1 MGIMQLYIGKA
12 IGMVFFSFEFV
23 CVCVRLMNKERQ
35 ELAVGQL
42 KHLATVK

>member
-12 IGMVFFSFEFV
+12 IGVVFDQF
-23 CVCVRLMNKERQ
+23 CVCVRVCLMNRERQ

-42 KHLATVK
+42 KHHATVK